1 MEQRLLDVA
10 EVLEIF
16 RRQQLYAKSSKCEFG
31 RQELGFLGRRLSA
44 AGASVDPRKVQSIVE
59 WATPTSCAK
68 VCRFTLANYYRPPL
82 RRGLLRAGGAV
93 DGARQPDGA
102 LHVDRCRAGE
112 LRRAEAGPL
121 LGHGAAHV

>member
-44 AGASVDPRKVQSIVE
+44 AGASVDPRKVQSNRRVG
-59 WATPTSCAK
+59 S
-68 VCRFTLANYYRPPL
+68 ANAVRRGAPLHGARQLQPPL
-82 RRGLLRAGGAV
+82 RGGLLRAGGAV

-121 LGHGAAHV
+121 LGPGAAHV